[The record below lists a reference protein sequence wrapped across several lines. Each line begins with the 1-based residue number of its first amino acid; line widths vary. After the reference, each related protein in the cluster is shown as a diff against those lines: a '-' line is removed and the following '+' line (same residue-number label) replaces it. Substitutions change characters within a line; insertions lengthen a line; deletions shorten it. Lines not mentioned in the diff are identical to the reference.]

1 MTVRLRLWPLVLL
14 LSAVLSFIG
23 PTPGHTVMAAQRTRA
38 NSLRPAA
45 ATTTA
50 SRHAL
55 TAPRAAASVPR
66 LDVAARRTDGL
77 ISQWCV
83 WVRDCNFV
91 TYQPGVTT
99 VDWYPTPLGSASTYV
114 TSVLD
119 TVTGQT
125 ARAVYMPYG
134 SAFEENVNFGAYNPQ
149 VTYAYTLTFDAQ
161 AIKVDPDAHS
171 AELYVGFSPD
181 TCSYDW
187 QVVSAE
193 PPTNGWH
200 HYVIVGP
207 SPSYSQSQTAPPL
220 WSAS

>member
-14 LSAVLSFIG
+14 LAAVLSFMG
-23 PTPGHTVMAAQRTRA
+23 PTSGHTVTAATRTGA
-38 NSLRPAA
+38 NSQRITA
-45 ATTTA
+45 ATTVP
-50 SRHAL
+50 H
-55 TAPRAAASVPR
+55 APRLVLPAT
-66 LDVAARRTDGL
+66 RTNGL
-77 ISQWCV
+77 ISQSCV

-91 TYQPGVTT
+91 TYQPGTT
-99 VDWYPTPLGSASTYV
+99 TADWYPTPLGSASTYV

-119 TVTGQT
+119 TITGQT

-171 AELYVGFSPD
+171 AELYVGFSQD

-187 QVVSAE
+187 QVLSA
-193 PPTNGWH
+193 
-200 HYVIVGP
+200 
-207 SPSYSQSQTAPPL
+207 
-220 WSAS
+220 